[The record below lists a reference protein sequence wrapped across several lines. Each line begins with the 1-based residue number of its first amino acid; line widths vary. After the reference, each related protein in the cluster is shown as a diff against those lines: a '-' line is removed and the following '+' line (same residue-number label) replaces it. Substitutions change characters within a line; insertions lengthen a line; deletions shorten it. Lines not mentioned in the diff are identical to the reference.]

1 MLRIPDSLSW
11 CNNTAVLSLILPTY
25 NESENLPR
33 LLPKI
38 EQVLA
43 NTPHELIVVDD
54 DSPDRTWELAQ
65 ELTKNDEHIH
75 VIRRI
80 GRRGL
85 SSAIMEGFLAAKGE
99 VLAVMDAD
107 GQHDIALLPKLY
119 AATQDNAELAIGSR
133 YVEGGG
139 VGEWD
144 ERRQYLSRLATR
156 LAKWMCRVPVEDP
169 MSGFFA
175 IRKQTFDAVAEKLN
189 PKGFKMLLDILVC
202 IPEGA
207 VVRELPYAFG
217 IREHGKS
224 KMSWKVQ
231 LDFLEYLYDAS
242 LGRFIPLLFVK
253 YCIVGTLGVGV
264 HMGAYV
270 LFSSLFRN
278 GSDLTVFNF
287 SVSVL
292 LAVETAI
299 LFNFLLN
306 NIWTFSHMRLRGTA
320 AIVGFLKYNAAC
332 TFGALANMA
341 VSTFLFS
348 LGLIE
353 LLSVAIG
360 AFTGV
365 VWNYTMS
372 RMLTWKE

>member
-1 MLRIPDSLSW
+1 M
-11 CNNTAVLSLILPTY
+11 LSLILPTF
-25 NESENLPR
+25 NESDSLPHLLPR
-33 LLPKI
+33 IKDA
-38 EQVLA
+38 LA
-43 NTPHELIVVDD
+43 DTPHELIIVDD
-54 DSPDRTWELAQ
+54 DSPDKTWKLAQ
-65 ELTKNDEHIH
+65 DLTKDDDHIH
-75 VIRRI
+75 IIRRI

-85 SSAIMEGFLAAKGE
+85 SSAIMEGFLAAKGD

-107 GQHDIALLPKLY
+107 GQHDVTLLPKLY
-119 AATQDNAELAIGSR
+119 AAAQNDAEVAIGSR
-133 YVEGGG
+133 YIEGGG

-144 ERRQYLSRLATR
+144 ERRHFLSRFATR
-156 LAKWMCRVPVEDP
+156 ITQWMCRVPVQDP

-175 IRKQTFDAVAEKLN
+175 IRKQAFDTLVNKLN

-202 IPEGA
+202 IPKNT
-207 VVRELPYAFG
+207 VVRELPYTFG
-217 IREHGKS
+217 VREHGES
-224 KMSWKVQ
+224 KLSWKVQ

-242 LGRFIPLLFVK
+242 LGRLIPLLFVK
-253 YCIVGTLGVGV
+253 YCIVGTMGVGV
-264 HMGAYV
+264 HMSAYM

-287 SVSVL
+287 SIAVL
-292 LAVETAI
+292 LAVEIAI

-306 NIWTFSHMRLRGTA
+306 NIWTFSQMRLRGSA
-320 AIVGFLKYNAAC
+320 AITGFAKYNAAC
-332 TFGALANMA
+332 AFGAMANMA

-348 LGLIE
+348 LGTVE

-372 RMLTWKE
+372 RMLTWRG